1 MSDIALCIL
10 QTRSRSIRELI
21 SSQIKWRELEE
32 HHALRSSANSLTFI
46 FGSKE
51 TVITE
56 VLEHSPSCTPQYAS
70 ATPKSKYMLV
80 VVEDVDDDFRASI
93 DAPTTTL
100 AESVPGESAVKALEY
115 FQRDVENKLTEGI
128 KKLLEKSIQ

>member
-1 MSDIALCIL
+1 M
-10 QTRSRSIRELI
+10 
-21 SSQIKWRELEE
+21 
-32 HHALRSSANSLTFI
+32 TFI

-70 ATPKSKYMLV
+70 ATPKYMLV

-93 DAPTTTL
+93 DASTTTL
-100 AESVPGESAVKALEY
+100 AESVPDESAVKAREY
-115 FQRDVENKLTEGI
+115 FQRDHMENKLTEGI
-128 KKLLEKSIQ
+128 KKFMEAFGEVDSVSRCS

>member
-1 MSDIALCIL
+1 
-10 QTRSRSIRELI
+10 
-21 SSQIKWRELEE
+21 
-32 HHALRSSANSLTFI
+32 
-46 FGSKE
+46 
-51 TVITE
+51 
-56 VLEHSPSCTPQYAS
+56 
-70 ATPKSKYMLV
+70 MLV

-93 DAPTTTL
+93 DASTTTL